1 MGTTLDYSPASWH
14 IVANGANIDAEHRV
28 TREKFSG
35 TVDAFNA
42 MVKAKGYPG
51 IDAIDSIIENPRRV
65 PVTAL
70 LSDGVIAVQD
80 GSETRGRPDRG
91 SNPVDAAPATGRTTG
106 DPSTVRPA
114 GGAGRAPARA
124 LAGLSPARTGPGA
137 PPGRCPGP
145 PPWPAAP

>member
-1 MGTTLDYSPASWH
+1 MGTSLDYSPASWH

-51 IDAIDSIIENPRRV
+51 VDAIDSIIENPRRV

-70 LSDGVIAVQD
+70 LSDEGIGIQD
-80 GSETRGRPDRG
+80 GCETRSIVTAEVFNGVPTGNFSWPSR
-91 SNPVDAAPATGRTTG
+91 AAKSR
-106 DPSTVRPA
+106 
-114 GGAGRAPARA
+114 
-124 LAGLSPARTGPGA
+124 
-137 PPGRCPGP
+137 
-145 PPWPAAP
+145 

>member
-1 MGTTLDYSPASWH
+1 MTGLRGKVKSPPFNRLALSLTLESIMGTTLDYSPASWH

-35 TVDAFNA
+35 TVAAFNA

-70 LSDGVIAVQD
+70 LSDVGVRFDPAVQSAVRAAITD
-80 GSETRGRPDRG
+80 NS
-91 SNPVDAAPATGRTTG
+91 PVLLMI
-106 DPSTVRPA
+106 S
-114 GGAGRAPARA
+114 
-124 LAGLSPARTGPGA
+124 
-137 PPGRCPGP
+137 
-145 PPWPAAP
+145 